1 MKRRRNVESV
11 EDIESVEDARF
22 REKNERRSK
31 TRLALILCL
40 VSLMA
45 FTIWL
50 ISISPLPSDNENRG
64 VAESLDKNIEITHPN
79 GNNAIAG
86 QESSNLAKDEDGG
99 YWVIEALLVPEEW
112 KR

>member
-1 MKRRRNVESV
+1 MKRRRDVEPA
-11 EDIESVEDARF
+11 EDIEDARF

-64 VAESLDKNIEITHPN
+64 VVESSVENDEITHLTEE
-79 GNNAIAG
+79 NAIEG
-86 QESSNLAKDEDGG
+86 QESSNLVKDEDGG

-112 KR
+112 KK

>member
-1 MKRRRNVESV
+1 MKRKRNVEPA
-11 EDIESVEDARF
+11 EDIEDARF

-50 ISISPLPSDNENRG
+50 ISISPLPSDSENRG
-64 VAESLDKNIEITHPN
+64 VVESLEKNDEITHLTEEN
-79 GNNAIAG
+79 STEG
-86 QESSNLAKDEDGG
+86 QDLRHLAVDEDGG

-112 KR
+112 K

>member
-1 MKRRRNVESV
+1 MKRRRNVEPA
-11 EDIESVEDARF
+11 EDIDDARF

-50 ISISPLPSDNENRG
+50 ISISPLPSDSENRG
-64 VAESLDKNIEITHPN
+64 VVESLEKNDEITHLTEEN
-79 GNNAIAG
+79 STAG
-86 QESSNLAKDEDGG
+86 QDLRHLAVDEDGG

-112 KR
+112 K

>member
-1 MKRRRNVESV
+1 MKRRRNVEPA
-11 EDIESVEDARF
+11 EDIEDARF

-40 VSLMA
+40 MTLIV

-50 ISISPLPSDNENRG
+50 ISISPLPSDSENRG
-64 VAESLDKNIEITHPN
+64 VVESFEENGEITHPIKE
-79 GNNAIAG
+79 NATEG
-86 QESSNLAKDEDGG
+86 QDLRHLAVDDDGG

-112 KR
+112 RR

>member
-1 MKRRRNVESV
+1 MKRKRNVEPA
-11 EDIESVEDARF
+11 EDIEDARF

-64 VAESLDKNIEITHPN
+64 VVESFEENDEITHLTEE
-79 GNNAIAG
+79 NAIEG
-86 QESSNLAKDEDGG
+86 QESSNLVKDEDGG

-112 KR
+112 KK

>member
-1 MKRRRNVESV
+1 MKRKRNVESA
-11 EDIESVEDARF
+11 EDIEDARF

-31 TRLALILCL
+31 TKLALILCL

-64 VAESLDKNIEITHPN
+64 VVESLEENDEITHLIEEN
-79 GNNAIAG
+79 STAG
-86 QESSNLAKDEDGG
+86 QESSNLAKDKDGG

-112 KR
+112 KK

>member
-1 MKRRRNVESV
+1 MKRRRSVESV

-64 VAESLDKNIEITHPN
+64 VVESLEENDEITHLIEEN
-79 GNNAIAG
+79 STAWQDLRHFVIN
-86 QESSNLAKDEDGG
+86 DDGG
-99 YWVIEALLVPEEW
+99 VWIIEALIVPEEW
-112 KR
+112 KK

>member
-11 EDIESVEDARF
+11 EDIEDARF

-31 TRLALILCL
+31 TKLALILCL

-50 ISISPLPSDNENRG
+50 ISISPLPSDSENRG
-64 VAESLDKNIEITHPN
+64 VVESFGENDEITHLTEEN
-79 GNNAIAG
+79 STAG
-86 QESSNLAKDEDGG
+86 QDLRHLAVDEDGG

-112 KR
+112 K

>member
-1 MKRRRNVESV
+1 MKRKRNVEPA
-11 EDIESVEDARF
+11 EDIEDARF

-31 TRLALILCL
+31 TKLALILCL

-50 ISISPLPSDNENRG
+50 ISISPLPSDDENRG
-64 VAESLDKNIEITHPN
+64 VVESFEENDEITHLTEE
-79 GNNAIAG
+79 NAIEG
-86 QESSNLAKDEDGG
+86 QESSNLVKDEDGG

-112 KR
+112 K

>member
-1 MKRRRNVESV
+1 MKRRRNAESI
-11 EDIESVEDARF
+11 EDIEDARF
-22 REKNERRSK
+22 RDKNERRNK

-40 VSLMA
+40 MTLIV

-50 ISISPLPSDNENRG
+50 ISISPLPSDSENRG
-64 VAESLDKNIEITHPN
+64 VVESFEENGEITHSN
-79 GNNAIAG
+79 ENNATTG

>member
-1 MKRRRNVESV
+1 MKRKRNVEPA
-11 EDIESVEDARF
+11 EDIEDARF

-31 TRLALILCL
+31 TKLALILCL

-50 ISISPLPSDNENRG
+50 ISISPLPSDDENRG
-64 VAESLDKNIEITHPN
+64 VVEFFEENDEITHLTEE
-79 GNNAIAG
+79 NAIEG
-86 QESSNLAKDEDGG
+86 QESSNLVKDEDGR

-112 KR
+112 KK

>member
-1 MKRRRNVESV
+1 MKRRRDVESV
-11 EDIESVEDARF
+11 EDIEDARF

-50 ISISPLPSDNENRG
+50 ISISPLPSDSENRG
-64 VAESLDKNIEITHPN
+64 VVESFGENDEITHLTEEN
-79 GNNAIAG
+79 STAG
-86 QESSNLAKDEDGG
+86 QDLRHLAVDEDGG

-112 KR
+112 K

>member
-1 MKRRRNVESV
+1 MKRKRNVESA
-11 EDIESVEDARF
+11 EDIDDARF

-50 ISISPLPSDNENRG
+50 ISISPLPSDSENRG
-64 VAESLDKNIEITHPN
+64 VVESFGENDEITYLTEEN
-79 GNNAIAG
+79 STAG
-86 QESSNLAKDEDGG
+86 QDLRHLAVDEDGG

-112 KR
+112 K

>member
-1 MKRRRNVESV
+1 MKRKRNVEPA
-11 EDIESVEDARF
+11 EDIEDARF

-31 TRLALILCL
+31 TKLALILCL

-50 ISISPLPSDNENRG
+50 ISISPLPSDDENRG
-64 VAESLDKNIEITHPN
+64 VVESFEENDEITHLTEE
-79 GNNAIAG
+79 NAIEG
-86 QESSNLAKDEDGG
+86 QESSNLVTDEDGG

-112 KR
+112 K

>member
-1 MKRRRNVESV
+1 MKRKRNVEPA
-11 EDIESVEDARF
+11 EDIEDARF

-64 VAESLDKNIEITHPN
+64 VVESFGENDEITHLTEKN
-79 GNNAIAG
+79 STAG
-86 QESSNLAKDEDGG
+86 QDLQHLAVDEDGG

-112 KR
+112 KK

>member
-1 MKRRRNVESV
+1 MKRKRNVEPA
-11 EDIESVEDARF
+11 EDIEDARF

-50 ISISPLPSDNENRG
+50 ISISPLPSDDENRG
-64 VAESLDKNIEITHPN
+64 VVESLEENDEITHPN
-79 GNNAIAG
+79 KNNAIAG

-112 KR
+112 KK

>member
-1 MKRRRNVESV
+1 MKRKRNVEPA
-11 EDIESVEDARF
+11 EDIEDARF

-64 VAESLDKNIEITHPN
+64 VVESFEENDEITHLTEE
-79 GNNAIAG
+79 NAIEG
-86 QESSNLAKDEDGG
+86 QESSNLVKDEDGG

>member
-1 MKRRRNVESV
+1 MKRRRDVESV
-11 EDIESVEDARF
+11 EDIDDARF

-50 ISISPLPSDNENRG
+50 ISISPLPSDSENRG
-64 VAESLDKNIEITHPN
+64 VVESLEKNGEITNPN
-79 GNNAIAG
+79 ENNAIAG

>member
-11 EDIESVEDARF
+11 EDIDDARF
-22 REKNERRSK
+22 KEKNERRSK

-50 ISISPLPSDNENRG
+50 ISISPLPSDSQNRG
-64 VAESLDKNIEITHPN
+64 VVESLEENDEITHLTEE
-79 GNNAIAG
+79 NAVEG
-86 QESSNLAKDEDGG
+86 QDLRHLAVDEDGG

-112 KR
+112 K